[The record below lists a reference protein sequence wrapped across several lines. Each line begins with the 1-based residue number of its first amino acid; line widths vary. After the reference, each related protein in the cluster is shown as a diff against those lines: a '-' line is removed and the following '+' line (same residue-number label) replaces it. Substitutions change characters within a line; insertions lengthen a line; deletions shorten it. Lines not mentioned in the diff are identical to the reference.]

1 MGVSSAALYHIPS
14 VSTLRYYF
22 TLFVVCV
29 LLPNSFTT
37 MAFSFGAPP
46 ANAPAPTGGGGF
58 SFSTGSEPPKSGFG
72 FGGGGVAA
80 TAVPAAAAA
89 PTTGD
94 APKAAG
100 FGFGAVTSS
109 GTAAAPAPSMG
120 GFSFGAPAAS
130 ATAAPAPAPSTGGFG
145 GCDLGAGGAASLS
158 STSSSETT
166 NTSNKKKAPSGFSFG
181 GGGSAVAAPPT
192 AAGRDGEGATKDG
205 GSAVTPAAKLGGG
218 GGLFGA
224 TTPGTTPAARAPS
237 PVNTPNTVG
246 GPAAATPRVASPA
259 AAGAAS
265 PTAAASQSTTAPRM
279 IEPPPVEYQTLT
291 VEQILNRFQSEL
303 ETDAIA
309 FLTEAQRVAHYDATL
324 RDSQHS
330 LSELTNM
337 VSRLMLHQ
345 TEVNTQLQGIG
356 SYQNELS
363 KTLDLLERNVDE
375 LFAAQSNPL
384 PLDADVERERSYE
397 RAIDVD
403 NKLDVMNS
411 TLRHVVNDLNAAQ
424 ERVWS
429 SSLGGGDSNGG
440 GNNEVGKIIGVFN
453 AHHETLACLESKA
466 RGVEIDLA
474 MIGQV
479 LAKSGH

>member
-1 MGVSSAALYHIPS
+1 MYH
-14 VSTLRYYF
+14 
-22 TLFVVCV
+22 FVYGPYHPPPIHIIV
-29 LLPNSFTT
+29 TT

-46 ANAPAPTGGGGF
+46 AIAPAPTGGGGF
-58 SFSTGSEPPKSGFG
+58 SFSTGSEPPKVGFD

-80 TAVPAAAAA
+80 PAAPAAAAA

-94 APKAAG
+94 APKATG
-100 FGFGAVTSS
+100 FGFFAATPSA
-109 GTAAAPAPSMG
+109 TAAAPAPSMG
-120 GFSFGAPAAS
+120 GFSFGAPAAVS

-145 GCDLGAGGAASLS
+145 GFGPGAGGAASLS

-181 GGGSAVAAPPT
+181 GGGSASAVAPPP
-192 AAGRDGEGATKDG
+192 AAGRDDGGATKDG

-224 TTPGTTPAARAPS
+224 VTPGMTPAARAPS
-237 PVNTPNTVG
+237 PVNTPNNVG
-246 GPAAATPRVASPA
+246 GPAAATPGVVSPA

-265 PTAAASQSTTAPRM
+265 PTAAAPLSTTAPRM

-309 FLTEAQRVAHYDATL
+309 FLMEAQRVAHYDATL

-375 LFAAQSNPL
+375 LFAAQINPL

-429 SSLGGGDSNGG
+429 SSLGGGESNGG

>member
-1 MGVSSAALYHIPS
+1 MPLAFIS
-14 VSTLRYYF
+14 VSMYRRQKKSDNLKR
-22 TLFVVCV
+22 
-29 LLPNSFTT
+29 T

-46 ANAPAPTGGGGF
+46 ANAPAPSGGGGF
-58 SFSTGSEPPKSGFG
+58 SFSTGSEPPKVGFN
-72 FGGGGVAA
+72 FGGGGTATAAPATTAAVAA
-80 TAVPAAAAA
+80 P
-89 PTTGD
+89 PTGD
-94 APKAAG
+94 APKA
-100 FGFGAVTSS
+100 T
-109 GTAAAPAPSMG
+109 
-120 GFSFGAPAAS
+120 GFSFGATTS
-130 ATAAPAPAPSTGGFG
+130 SVTATAAAPAPSTGGFG
-145 GCDLGAGGAASLS
+145 GFGLSTGGVASSS
-158 STSSSETT
+158 STSSSGITSA
-166 NTSNKKKAPSGFSFG
+166 TSNKKKAASGFSFG
-181 GGGSAVAAPPT
+181 GSGAAAAAAPPAT
-192 AAGRDGEGATKDG
+192 GRDDEGTTTDG
-205 GSAVTPAAKLGGG
+205 GSTATPAAKLGGG

-224 TTPGTTPAARAPS
+224 ITPGMTPAARVPS
-237 PVNTPNTVG
+237 PVKTPNTD
-246 GPAAATPRVASPA
+246 ATPGVASPP
-259 AAGAAS
+259 AAS
-265 PTAAASQSTTAPRM
+265 ESTTTPKI

-291 VEQILNRFQSEL
+291 VQQILNRFQSEL

-309 FLTEAQRVAHYDATL
+309 FLTEAQRVAYYDATL

-363 KTLDLLERNVDE
+363 KTLDVLERNVDE

-397 RAIDVD
+397 RAIEVD

-429 SSLGGGDSNGG
+429 SSLGVDGDD
-440 GNNEVGKIIGVFN
+440 NEVGKIIGVFN

-466 RGVEIDLA
+466 RSVRRWGVVPRA
-474 MIGQV
+474 PT
-479 LAKSGH
+479 SGT